1 MAIAETLPAVC
12 WAERST
18 CGRGG
23 TEGGPIVAQALHR
36 VSVVAQ
42 PVARGVGQ
50 QFRQMFSGDN
60 PGPITLRDAPMLDP
74 ALLRNQPAD
83 LAARLKA
90 TRGYDLNVADLLLL
104 ETERKQIQVRTQ
116 ELQNLRN
123 TKSKQ
128 IGMLKAKGEDV
139 SAVMAEVAAFGD
151 ELKQCEIDLA
161 DRLAKIEAIAAGI
174 PNLPHESVPQG
185 NDEHDNV
192 EQHRWG
198 TPRAFDFEVKDHVEL
213 GARHGWLDGETA
225 AKLSGA
231 RFTVLRG
238 QLARLHR
245 ALAQFMLD
253 LHTGEHG
260 YEETNVPLLVNA
272 DALFGTGNLP
282 KFEEDLFATA
292 GTSLT
297 EGGLYHLNQM
307 VDIIQAADGG
317 AIDGSVFGA
326 LAEVVRDTKDRYLI
340 PTSEV
345 PLTNIVRDEIL
356 DAERLPLRMTAHSM
370 CFRAEAGS
378 AGRDTRGM
386 IRQHQF
392 EKVELVSIAKPEESD
407 AEHERMTHAAE
418 TVLEKLGL
426 PYRKVLLCTGDMG
439 FAAQKTYDL
448 EVWLPSQNTYREI
461 SSCSNCGDFQARR
474 MQARW
479 RNPATGKPE
488 LVHTLNGS
496 GVAVGRALIAVMENY
511 QNADGSITVPEVLRA
526 YMGGVSAIA

>member
-1 MAIAETLPAVC
+1 
-12 WAERST
+12 
-18 CGRGG
+18 
-23 TEGGPIVAQALHR
+23 
-36 VSVVAQ
+36 
-42 PVARGVGQ
+42 
-50 QFRQMFSGDN
+50 
-60 PGPITLRDAPMLDP
+60 MLDP
-74 ALLRNQPAD
+74 ALLRQQPAE
-83 LAARLKA
+83 LAARLKD
-90 TRGYDLNVADLLLL
+90 TRGYDLDVAELVML
-104 ETERKQIQVRTQ
+104 ESERKRIQTRTQ

-151 ELKQCEIDLA
+151 ELKQCEHDLA
-161 DRLAKIEAIAAGI
+161 AVLAKLETIAAGI
-174 PNLPHESVPQG
+174 PNLPDASVPPG
-185 NDEHDNV
+185 SDEHGNV
-192 EQHRWG
+192 EQHTWG
-198 TPRAFDFEVKDHVEL
+198 TPRDFAKDGFSPKDHVEL

-253 LHTGEHG
+253 LHTNEHG

-272 DALFGTGNLP
+272 DSMRGTGQLP
-282 KFEEDLFATA
+282 KFEEDLFSTVADIDHA
-292 GTSLT
+292 LGTHLLSL
-297 EGGLYHLNQM
+297 
-307 VDIIQAADGG
+307 VDIWQHEKD
-317 AIDGSVFGA
+317 
-326 LAEVVRDTKDRYLI
+326 AEENRQPDSDVLLRKLVRNLKDRYLI

-345 PLTNIVRDEIL
+345 PLTNIVRDEIV

-392 EKVELVSIAKPEESD
+392 EKVELVSIAKPDESD
-407 AEHERMTHAAE
+407 AEHERMTRAAE

-426 PYRKVLLCTGDMG
+426 PYRRMLLCTGDMG
-439 FAAQKTYDL
+439 FSARKTFDL
-448 EVWLPSQNTYREI
+448 EVWLPSQGMYREI

-511 QNADGSITVPEVLRA
+511 QNADGSITVPEALRG
-526 YMGGVSAIA
+526 YMGGVERIA

>member
-1 MAIAETLPAVC
+1 
-12 WAERST
+12 
-18 CGRGG
+18 
-23 TEGGPIVAQALHR
+23 
-36 VSVVAQ
+36 
-42 PVARGVGQ
+42 
-50 QFRQMFSGDN
+50 
-60 PGPITLRDAPMLDP
+60 MLDP
-74 ALLRNQPAD
+74 VLLRNQPD
-83 LAARLKA
+83 VLAARLKE
-90 TRGYDLNVADLLLL
+90 TRGYDLDVAVLQQW
-104 ETERKQIQVRTQ
+104 ESERKQLQVRTQ

-139 SAVMAEVAAFGD
+139 SAVMAEVAGFGD
-151 ELKQCEIDLA
+151 ELKASETRLDEIKHA
-161 DRLAKIEAIAAGI
+161 IEAIAAGI
-174 PNLPHESVPQG
+174 PNLPHESVPPG
-185 NDEHDNV
+185 EDEAGNV

-213 GARHGWLDGETA
+213 GARNGWLDGETA

-238 QLARLHR
+238 QLARMHR

-253 LHTGEHG
+253 LHTDTHG

-272 DALFGTGNLP
+272 DSMRGTGQLP
-282 KFEEDLFATA
+282 KFEDDLFATFKPIERVNDEYYQLP
-292 GTSLT
+292 LT
-297 EGGLYHLNQM
+297 
-307 VDIIQAADGG
+307 
-317 AIDGSVFGA
+317 DGSHDANKKLFDAVQKSKKSEETDLGSMVAAMHMYAISF
-326 LAEVVRDTKDRYLI
+326 RDKFLI

-378 AGRDTRGM
+378 AGRDTRGF

-392 EKVELVSIAKPEESD
+392 EKVELVTIAKPDESD
-407 AEHERMTHAAE
+407 AEHERMTRCAE

-439 FAAQKTYDL
+439 FSAQKTYDL
-448 EVWLPSQNTYREI
+448 EVWLPAQNTYREI

-511 QNADGSITVPEVLRA
+511 QNADGSITVPEVLRG
-526 YMGGVSAIA
+526 YMGGLDKIA